1 MVNYKVK
8 GLYKDREVSVVVPVH
23 NEEKTLDQCLTSI
36 RKQRSVGEIVVVL
49 DRCEDNSEKIARKH
63 AEQDPR
69 VKILHFNKHVFK
81 TNYCAETANF
91 GILKA
96 KNDIVCTVDADT
108 VLGKDYISSL
118 LPYLKRPTASV
129 SGRLFPRHK
138 RLLQFFETI
147 GGTGRIFLRPIWNEA
162 GGLQDIMSCDTL
174 FDLNLLK
181 KHYDFKVVETA
192 VMYDVRDY
200 SMTQLIRQAIR
211 RGRGRRHIGQSFS
224 FMLGHSLYCLTKTP
238 FGFIELLANITGYL
252 TTRRRTSRRDMKL
265 YETRRMREI
274 VKKLMR

>member
-1 MVNYKVK
+1 VK
-8 GLYKDREVSVVVPVH
+8 RFYKDREISVVVPVH

-36 RKQRSVGEIVVVL
+36 CKQRDVGEIVIVL
-49 DRCEDNSEKIARKH
+49 DRCEDDSEKIARKH
-63 AEQDPR
+63 AEEDQR
-69 VKILHFNKHVFK
+69 VRILYFNKHVFE

-96 KNDIVCTVDADT
+96 RNDIVCLVDADT

-118 LPYLKRPTASV
+118 LPYLRGPTASV

-147 GGTGRIFLRPIWNEA
+147 GGTGRIFLSPIWKEA
-162 GGLQDIMSCDTL
+162 GGFQDIMSCDTL
-174 FDLNLLK
+174 FDLKLLK
-181 KHYDFKVVETA
+181 KHYDFKVVESA
-192 VMYDVRDY
+192 AMYDLRDY

-224 FMLGHSLYCLTKTP
+224 FMVGHGLYCLTKTP
-238 FGFIELLANITGYL
+238 FGFIELLANIAGYL
-252 TTRRRTSRRDMKL
+252 TTRRRTSREDMKR
-265 YETRRMREI
+265 YEARRMREI
-274 VKKLMR
+274 VQKLVR